1 LTECFCAFKSSVKPG
16 QVLYASVNGTLYPEL
31 PDADDASLT
40 SDSALAA
47 SASGP
52 YSKADRKLDKKIEKT
67 DKKIEKL
74 ERKMEKLELK
84 KTGTRQAPEPERASH
99 PDPRVQ
105 ANFN

>member
-52 YSKADRKLDKKIEKT
+52 YSKADRKLDKKIEK
-67 DKKIEKL
+67 L